1 MRLDAN
7 SDITLDADSV
17 LLIKLNGEYI
27 RILQSIKNFKRLGT
41 PITVEAHS
49 KQPIERIAVR
59 ALDLSIADFD

>member
-1 MRLDAN
+1 MRLDTA
-7 SDITLDADSV
+7 SDITLDVDSV

-41 PITVEAHS
+41 PITVEVHS